1 MNKKPHKHAE
11 LIKAWADGAQIEF
24 RTSFH
29 IPGPGGGTCFTAW
42 KSKSHDFW
50 HAHNQYRIKPPEVAQ
65 WRKDMAKA
73 LDDGKVLECMTSAG
87 YYRCAITAETLLDP
101 EWNDEQTYYRIR
113 PEKKPDVVKYG
124 EAGYVKCLD
133 MYKVLNLFQEKNR
146 HHNLKLTFDGE
157 TGELKSAEVIK

>member
-1 MNKKPHKHAE
+1 MKPHKHAE

-50 HAHNQYRIKPPEVAQ
+50 HAHNQYRIKPEP
-65 WRKDMAKA
+65 
-73 LDDGKVLECMTSAG
+73 
-87 YYRCAITAETLLDP
+87 
-101 EWNDEQTYYRIR
+101 
-113 PEKKPDVVKYG
+113 KPDVVKYG

-133 MYKVLNLFQEKNR
+133 MYKVLNIFQEKNR

-157 TGELKSAEVIK
+157 TGELKSAEVLK